1 MERRRQDPAI
11 AEISSD
17 TSLKISLL
25 AHAACS
31 SLIHHPEKYNIKN
44 ARTLRILKRLQ
55 LYDYSKMEH
64 ITSKLRSGK
73 YLQEANMKHVCNKD
87 ASKRVADVS
96 LENGGKKR
104 ILGDIT
110 NRTLATRGKST
121 SKKDLKAKSTQTSVS
136 SETEKLGKD
145 TLKSTKSSSSSED
158 SIMYVTALEV
168 NDSVMDVSTIK
179 EEIEDVDQKLFDLVF
194 PEGVEDFD
202 ATCTGDPNSV
212 VDYVIDIFKY
222 YREREKEFVV
232 KKYLDKQ
239 KEMTKSMRSILV
251 DWMVEVQESFE
262 LNHETL
268 YLAVKLVDIYLMNNF
283 VAKSKLQ
290 LIGATAVFVAA
301 KFDERMPPLVDDF
314 LYICDDSYTRAEF
327 LETEIK
333 ILKTVNFNLGIP
345 LSYRFLRRYARCAR
359 ISMEMLTLARFILET
374 ALMDYGLIEVLDS
387 KMAAASLLLALKMK
401 GMKWTPTLEYYTEY
415 KENDLQ
421 DLIVHLNKDISVA
434 PTKHLQTIRVKYS
447 HDIFFNV
454 AQIPPLKLSRNGLLE
469 RDVSE

>member
-1 MERRRQDPAI
+1 MARRHSQNQAI
-11 AEISSD
+11 AEINRGNSCRGLSSQ
-17 TSLKISLL
+17 KISEI
-25 AHAACS
+25 ADFFAER
-31 SLIHHPEKYNIKN
+31 IIRNPEEFNIKN
-44 ARTLRILKRLQ
+44 DILTSGKTLQIARNTRI
-55 LYDYSKMEH
+55 MEPT
-64 ITSKLRSGK
+64 ITTKLRSGR
-73 YLQEANMKHVCNKD
+73 YLQEANEKLVCNKD
-87 ASKRVADVS
+87 ASKRVADAL

-110 NRTLATRGKST
+110 NRTLASRGKSA
-121 SKKDLKAKSTQTSVS
+121 SKKDLKLKSTQTSVG
-136 SETEKLGKD
+136 SETEQPVKEISSKL
-145 TLKSTKSSSSSED
+145 SKSSSSSED
-158 SIMYVTALEV
+158 SAI
-168 NDSVMDVSTIK
+168 VMDISIIK
-179 EEIEDVDQKLFDLVF
+179 EEIEDIDKNQAVPTF

-202 ATCTGDPNSV
+202 ATCKEDPNSV
-212 VDYVIDIFKY
+212 PDYAFHIFKY
-222 YREREKEFVV
+222 YREREKVFIV

-239 KEMTKSMRSILV
+239 KEMTKSMRAILV

-268 YLAVKLVDIYLMNNF
+268 YLAVKLVDIYLMHNF

-314 LYICDDSYTRAEF
+314 LYICDDSYTRSEF

-333 ILKTVNFNLGIP
+333 LLKTLNFNLGIP

-374 ALMDYGLIEVLDS
+374 ALMDYELIEVLDS
-387 KMAAASLLLALKMK
+387 KIAAAALLLALKMK
-401 GMKWTPTLEYYTEY
+401 DMKWTPTLEYYTEY
-415 KENDLQ
+415 KESELLE
-421 DLIVHLNKDISVA
+421 LIVHLNNNISVT

-454 AQIPPLKLSRNGLLE
+454 ALIPPLKMSKNGQLE
-469 RDVSE
+469 REVSK

>member
-1 MERRRQDPAI
+1 MARRHSQNQAI
-11 AEISSD
+11 AEINRRKGCRGL
-17 TSLKISLL
+17 TSQKISEI
-25 AHAACS
+25 ADV
-31 SLIHHPEKYNIKN
+31 EEFNIKN
-44 ARTLRILKRLQ
+44 GIILTSGRTLQTARNKRI
-55 LYDYSKMEH
+55 MEL
-64 ITSKLRSGK
+64 TVASKLRSGR
-73 YLQEANMKHVCNKD
+73 YLQENGEKLVSNKD
-87 ASKRVADVS
+87 VSKRVAEVL

-110 NRTLATRGKST
+110 NRALATRRKSA
-121 SKKDLKAKSTQTSVS
+121 SKKDSKVKSTQTSVD
-136 SETEKLGKD
+136 SETENPVKEIS
-145 TLKSTKSSSSSED
+145 LKSSKSSSSSED
-158 SIMYVTALEV
+158 SVMYVTALEI
-168 NDSVMDVSTIK
+168 NDSPMDISTIK
-179 EEIEDVDQKLFDLVF
+179 EEIEDIDQKQAVPTL

-202 ATCTGDPNSV
+202 ATCKEDPNGV
-212 VDYVIDIFKY
+212 PDYAFDIFKY
-222 YREREKEFVV
+222 YKEREKVFIV

-239 KEMTKSMRSILV
+239 KEMTKSMRAILV

-268 YLAVKLVDIYLMNNF
+268 YLAVKLVDIYVMHNF

-333 ILKTVNFNLGIP
+333 LLKTVNFNLGIP

-374 ALMDYGLIEVLDS
+374 ALLDYELIEVLDS
-387 KMAAASLLLALKMK
+387 KIAAAALLLALKMK
-401 GMKWTPTLEYYTEY
+401 DMKWTPTLEYYTEY
-415 KENDLQ
+415 KESELLE
-421 DLIVHLNKDISVA
+421 LIVHLNKNISVT
-434 PTKHLQTIRVKYS
+434 TKHLQTIRVKYS

-454 AQIPPLKLSRNGLLE
+454 ALVPPLKMSKNGQLE
-469 RDVSE
+469 REVSK